1 MRLVLADLILALHVL
16 IVVFNVVFPI
26 AVLVG
31 ARRGMAWVHRPSWRL
46 GHLGLIAYV
55 VVNTWAGELCPL
67 TVWEHALRDAAPDG
81 AQSLIARWSHAVLY
95 IEAPLWMF
103 AVAYSAFAL
112 FVLLTFVWVPV
123 HWSDRRADP
132 GRGGR

>member
-1 MRLVLADLILALHVL
+1 MRLLLADLILALHVL

-31 ARRGMAWVHRPSWRL
+31 ARRGSPWVHRPAWRL

-67 TVWEHALRDAAPDG
+67 TLWEHALREAAPGG
-81 AQSLIARWSHAVLY
+81 AESLIARWVHAVLY
-95 IEAPLWMF
+95 IEAPLWVF
-103 AVAYSAFAL
+103 ALAYSAFAL

-123 HWSDRRADP
+123 HCAEGSTAGGT
-132 GRGGR
+132 GRC